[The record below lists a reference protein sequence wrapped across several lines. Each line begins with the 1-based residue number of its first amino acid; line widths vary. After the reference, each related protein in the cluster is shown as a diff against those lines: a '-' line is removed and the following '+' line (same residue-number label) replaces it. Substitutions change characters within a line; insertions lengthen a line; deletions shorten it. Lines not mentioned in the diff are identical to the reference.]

1 MQQVQKDPKQWY
13 EVGWEAKNF
22 NFKKCLSSSKM
33 SENMKSSIDSSSQE
47 DLVQVDGIKEIPW
60 IQQKSQEVFI
70 KHGRGL
76 K

>member
-1 MQQVQKDPKQWY
+1 
-13 EVGWEAKNF
+13 
-22 NFKKCLSSSKM
+22 
-33 SENMKSSIDSSSQE
+33 MKPSTDSSQE
-47 DLVQVDGIKEIPW
+47 ELVQVDNIKEIPW

>member
-1 MQQVQKDPKQWY
+1 M
-13 EVGWEAKNF
+13 
-22 NFKKCLSSSKM
+22 NFKFKKYLSFSKTK
-33 SENMKSSIDSSSQE
+33 ENTGLSIESSQE
-47 DLVQVDGIKEIPW
+47 ELVQANNMKEIPW